1 MGVWYCSR
9 EDVKGALDVA
19 ETARVNAKIDR
30 EIEAASRGIETLC
43 HRRFAP
49 TLATRYKAWPDSQ
62 QGRSYRVWLDQDELI
77 QAPSAIV
84 SGGHTLDL
92 AHVFLEPANFGPP
105 FDRIEIDLSS
115 STGFDTGS
123 THQHNIAIT
132 GMFGYS
138 NEEDTV
144 GALSANLAASL
155 TATASATWTTAR
167 IGVGDVLR
175 IDNERTIVTEKTMVD
190 STQTLL
196 TPIGATA
203 ADVTIAVTN
212 GAAFVVDTVLL
223 LDSERMLVVDI
234 AENNLTVKR
243 AWDGSVLATHSG
255 SAIYTL
261 TGVQLDRA
269 QLGTTLAAHLS
280 AATIYK
286 WRPPGPVRQ
295 LAIAEALNSL
305 EQESSAYARVVGSG
319 DSARPASGA
328 GLADLRES
336 VNNSHGRKARIRVI

>member
-1 MGVWYCSR
+1 MVWFCSR

-30 EIEAASRGIETLC
+30 EIEAASRGIEALC

-49 TLATRYKAWPDSQ
+49 MLATRYKDWPDSQ
-62 QGRSYRVWLDQDELI
+62 QGRSYRIWLDQDELI

-123 THQHNIAIT
+123 THQRNIAIT
-132 GMFGYS
+132 GLFGYT

-203 ADVTIAVTN
+203 ADVTVAVTN
-212 GAAFVVDTVLL
+212 GTAFVVETVLL

-234 AENNLTVKR
+234 AGNNLTVKR

-319 DSARPASGA
+319 DSARPAPGA
-328 GLADLRES
+328 GLDDLRES
-336 VNNSHGRKARIRVI
+336 VYNSHGRKARIRAI